1 MSDTKNRICKSDINS
16 AKNDRKIRGGGKI
29 KYGIIRNTKNTR
41 QEEIIISTKQ
51 ISIAICDGNSWDAGL
66 LEDYIRRSFP
76 DAEITKLTKGQ
87 QLTSVCQKIPISFI
101 LFFWR

>member
-16 AKNDRKIRGGGKI
+16 AKNDRKIRGGKI

-66 LEDYIRRSFP
+66 LEDYI
-76 DAEITKLTKGQ
+76 
-87 QLTSVCQKIPISFI
+87 
-101 LFFWR
+101 

>member
-29 KYGIIRNTKNTR
+29 KYGIIRNTR

-66 LEDYIRRSFP
+66 LEDYI
-76 DAEITKLTKGQ
+76 
-87 QLTSVCQKIPISFI
+87 
-101 LFFWR
+101 

>member
-16 AKNDRKIRGGGKI
+16 AKNDRKIRGGKI

-51 ISIAICDGNSWDAGL
+51 ISILFAYVHDFEPPQSQVSLNKQ
-66 LEDYIRRSFP
+66 F
-76 DAEITKLTKGQ
+76 
-87 QLTSVCQKIPISFI
+87 QK
-101 LFFWR
+101 